1 MDISVA
7 LGGGGAKGNAHIG
20 VLRRLEQE
28 GYRIRAA
35 AGTSFGGIVASLFAA
50 GYSPDEIEE
59 IFCRVDQTKL
69 YGRGPQE
76 GPALLGLIGVV
87 KWLEEVL
94 GERTF
99 DDLVLPCALT
109 AVDLT
114 NGREVILNEGV
125 VKNAILATIAIP
137 GIFPSFQMNGAEFV
151 DGGVTNPVPVSIA
164 RVLAPGLP
172 VVAVTL
178 ARPLGEPTSTW
189 KMPMPHLLPRVV
201 VERVNRLNFTRAM
214 DIYMRSMELGSRAL
228 AEYRLIADQP
238 EVVVRPDVRSIDLLQ
253 VVDPHEVALR
263 GEMAVEAVLPDLKK
277 AASFRA
283 RLGRVFGGK
292 K

>member
-28 GYRIRAA
+28 GFRIRAA

-59 IFCRVDQTKL
+59 IFCEVDQTKL

-99 DDLVLPCALT
+99 EDLKLPCALT

-137 GIFPSFQMNGAEFV
+137 GIFPSFQM
-151 DGGVTNPVPVSIA
+151 
-164 RVLAPGLP
+164 
-172 VVAVTL
+172 
-178 ARPLGEPTSTW
+178 
-189 KMPMPHLLPRVV
+189 
-201 VERVNRLNFTRAM
+201 
-214 DIYMRSMELGSRAL
+214 
-228 AEYRLIADQP
+228 
-238 EVVVRPDVRSIDLLQ
+238 
-253 VVDPHEVALR
+253 
-263 GEMAVEAVLPDLKK
+263 
-277 AASFRA
+277 
-283 RLGRVFGGK
+283 
-292 K
+292 

>member
-1 MDISVA
+1 
-7 LGGGGAKGNAHIG
+7 K
-20 VLRRLEQE
+20 
-28 GYRIRAA
+28 
-35 AGTSFGGIVASLFAA
+35 
-50 GYSPDEIEE
+50 
-59 IFCRVDQTKL
+59 
-69 YGRGPQE
+69 
-76 GPALLGLIGVV
+76 
-87 KWLEEVL
+87 
-94 GERTF
+94 
-99 DDLVLPCALT
+99 LPCALT

-151 DGGVTNPVPVSIA
+151 DGGVTNPVPVSVA
-164 RVLAPGLP
+164 RALAPGLP

-228 AEYRLIADQP
+228 AEYRLIADHP

-263 GEMAVEAVLPDLKK
+263 GEKAVEAVLPDLRKS
-277 AASFRA
+277 ASFKA
-283 RLGRVFGGK
+283 RIGRVFGGK
-292 K
+292 R